1 MTEISDEILE
11 GDVRSS
17 KNELPMFLNVLTILT
32 FIGSGF
38 GVNVSIYNFATI
50 EQQIEQQKEDIQM
63 LEKLVAM
70 DNNPFMGADML
81 ESMKVMYENIYLIQG
96 TALLVAIGCLIGAFM
111 MRKLQ
116 KNGFY
121 IYTAACVIGVAVPLA
136 VIGFGMMGMMIVLGS
151 VFSIAF
157 IIMYGVNYKYMH

>member
-38 GVNVSIYNFATI
+38 GVIGSIYNFATI
-50 EQQIEQQKEDIQM
+50 EQQKESIQM
-63 LEKLVAM
+63 LEELVAM